1 MRRSWQSC
9 VGWVYE
15 RKKEMNSRTGQ
26 TVCVVGA
33 MAFVCHTAH
42 ADVIVYDPFEING
55 GPGAYLVGNEDSGVN
70 VIGGQNPVTGPNP
83 AFYAGGWIQSGGD
96 SQAVRDLGS
105 LSYPLFPSAGA
116 RMQET
121 LQFSC
126 CTFGRSGR
134 EIAGGLG
141 GVGVTRTIYQSFL
154 IDFGTSGVDDPTQ
167 FGFHGYETWNGGIGD
182 SFKAVDLFVNHFSG
196 VTDLTLSVT
205 TPSGTQMQTL
215 AGNLDLEELAG
226 THLVVMKFEFN
237 PFAPDRV
244 SVFLDPTD
252 SVEGNWAPAASIAVN
267 TSDLVITHHGLLT
280 QFQFSG
286 SGHIPGGFD
295 ELRWGDTFADVTP
308 FIPAPGAA
316 ALLGIGALGLMSRRR
331 RS

>member
-1 MRRSWQSC
+1 
-9 VGWVYE
+9 
-15 RKKEMNSRTGQ
+15 MNSRKSQ
-26 TVCVVGA
+26 MVVIGCALACLSRGA
-33 MAFVCHTAH
+33 S
-42 ADVIVYDPFEING
+42 ADVIVYDPFLIDG
-55 GPGAYLVGNEDSGVN
+55 GPSAYLVGDEDAGTN
-70 VIGGQNPVTGPNP
+70 VIGGQNPLTGPNP

-96 SQAVRDLGS
+96 SQAVQDVGS
-105 LSYPLFPSAGA
+105 LSYPFFPSAGA

-141 GVGVTRTIYQSFL
+141 GGLQSRTIYQSFL

-196 VTDLTLSVT
+196 ITDLTLAVT

-215 AGNLDLEELAG
+215 AGNLDLEDLAG

-237 PFAPDRV
+237 PFAPDVV

-252 SVEGNWAPAASIAVN
+252 SVEANWAPAASIAVN
-267 TSDLVITHHGLLT
+267 TSDLFITHHGLLT

-316 ALLGIGALGLMSRRR
+316 TLLGIGAWGLLARRR

>member
-1 MRRSWQSC
+1 MSL
-9 VGWVYE
+9 
-15 RKKEMNSRTGQ
+15 RTQ
-26 TVCVVGA
+26 QMLLVVGGLA
-33 MAFVCHTAH
+33 CLCQIAR
-42 ADVIVYDPFEING
+42 ADVHVYDPFLIDG
-55 GPGAYLVGNEDSGVN
+55 GPSAYLVGDENAGTN
-70 VIGGQNPVTGPNP
+70 VIGGQNPSIGPNP

-96 SQAVRDLGS
+96 SQAVQDLAS

-141 GVGVTRTIYQSFL
+141 GPGQSRTIYQSFL
-154 IDFGTSGVDDPTQ
+154 IDFGTSGTDDPAS

-196 VTDLTLSVT
+196 VTDLTLAVT

-215 AGNLDLEELAG
+215 AGNLDLNDLAG

-237 PFAPDRV
+237 PIAADRV

-252 SVEGNWAPAASIAVN
+252 SVEANWMPAASLAVGA
-267 TSDLVITHHGLLT
+267 SDLVITHHGLLT

-286 SGHIPGGFD
+286 PGHLPGGFD
-295 ELRWGDTFADVTP
+295 ELRWGDSFADVTP

-316 ALLGIGALGLMSRRR
+316 TLLGISACGLLSRRR